1 MERFLLAAAVVIVAA
16 VVAVIL
22 ERRRPDAP
30 MQGGGTSTWQAPTQL
45 DRADFPRPD
54 VPWLVA
60 VFTSATCQSCAE
72 AMARA
77 NVLASEAVA
86 VEEAEYTARG
96 DLHKRYRVDAV
107 PTVVV
112 ADAEGVVQASF
123 VGPPS
128 AADLWAA
135 VAGARTAQEQ
145 DEPG

>member
-1 MERFLLAAAVVIVAA
+1 MERFLLAAAVVVVAA
-16 VVAVIL
+16 VVALVL
-22 ERRRPDAP
+22 QRRRPDAP
-30 MQGGGTSTWQAPTQL
+30 MQGAPSSTWPAPTQL
-45 DRADFPRPD
+45 DRSDFPSPE

-72 AMARA
+72 ALARA
-77 NVLASEAVA
+77 NVLVSDAVA
-86 VEEAEYTARG
+86 VAEAEYTARG
-96 DLHKRYRVDAV
+96 DLHKRYRIDAV

-135 VAGARTAQEQ
+135 VAGVRDAQE
-145 DEPG
+145 